1 MVVHVSFLMVAKLK
15 QKKKN
20 ITDRPAAIT
29 QFTEIQSFDNTTCRA
44 FDNSTYPA
52 KAV

>member
-15 QKKKN
+15 QKNKRI

-29 QFTEIQSFDNTTCRA
+29 QFNVKFSVQ
-44 FDNSTYPA
+44 
-52 KAV
+52 